1 MQFSRSTGP
10 ITEDQAGEFIDSPAV
25 QYLSLS
31 QFRKEEIPLVGHTAR
46 ITSQQET
53 VEGKRVRREY
63 HFAIEWRG
71 GSANTWVRHDLGPA
85 FVNVRVPLHLWRFPE
100 KRALWSSA
108 LADLQKVGST
118 LAKHYLWD
126 EGEANWFV
134 LTGVPPSTP
143 CFRIDQQGGLR
154 NDHVQHRLVLSIQP
168 WVSAKTVMRA
178 YRKLQKDILRRE
190 NRQPRLDR
198 LELMEFTAERRQAGM
213 PWRDVMIEWNRT
225 HRRWSYGKD
234 GVRNFQRDFEEI
246 YHLVVAGRGKP
257 RKAKAKK
264 A

>member
-1 MQFSRSTGP
+1 
-10 ITEDQAGEFIDSPAV
+10 
-25 QYLSLS
+25 
-31 QFRKEEIPLVGHTAR
+31 
-46 ITSQQET
+46 
-53 VEGKRVRREY
+53 
-63 HFAIEWRG
+63 
-71 GSANTWVRHDLGPA
+71 
-85 FVNVRVPLHLWRFPE
+85 
-100 KRALWSSA
+100 
-108 LADLQKVGST
+108 
-118 LAKHYLWD
+118 
-126 EGEANWFV
+126 
-134 LTGVPPSTP
+134 
-143 CFRIDQQGGLR
+143 
-154 NDHVQHRLVLSIQP
+154 VQHRLVLSIQP